1 MIDLVKEEFRRPL
14 EEVLKDAM
22 RDAVKTRSAIKIST
36 SSERRVLYAVA
47 KRENMKVRI
56 QKQNGG
62 WLAFMLNN

>member
-1 MIDLVKEEFRRPL
+1 MIDLVREELRRPL

-47 KRENMKVRI
+47 KRENVKVRI

-62 WLAFMLNN
+62 WLAFVVNN

>member
-1 MIDLVKEEFRRPL
+1 MIDLVREEFRRPL

>member
-1 MIDLVKEEFRRPL
+1 MIDLVREELRRPL

>member
-1 MIDLVKEEFRRPL
+1 MIDLVREEFRRPL

-47 KRENMKVRI
+47 KRENVKVRI

-62 WLAFMLNN
+62 WLAFVVNN

>member
-1 MIDLVKEEFRRPL
+1 MIDLVREEFRRPL

-62 WLAFMLNN
+62 WLAFVVNN